1 MMMDLFEMI
10 VDEMNVECHQIM
22 VVVVV
27 DSLQIYFV
35 VIVVVVV
42 DKLLQDH

>member
-22 VVVVV
+22 VVV